1 MLNKNYRDE
10 EKERIDA
17 QLRSIMEM
25 GHVPDEWEEI
35 RLDLDRKL
43 KEAVGIGLDEMEN
56 LPEEK
61 LMEILANLDL
71 EFSHYEALGDIL
83 LNSIELEAEEKQNDL
98 AQKTLLIYKAAQE
111 VSRTF
116 SFSLTQKIN
125 EARSWIDD

>member
-10 EKERIDA
+10 EKERIDE

-25 GHVPDEWEEI
+25 GHIPEEWEEI
-35 RLDLDRKL
+35 RLNLDRKL
-43 KEAVGIGLDEMEN
+43 KEALSIGLDEIEN

-83 LNSIELEAEEKQNDL
+83 LKSIELEAEEKQGDL
-98 AQKTLLIYKAAQE
+98 AQKTLLIYKTAQE

-125 EARSWIDD
+125 EARNWIND

>member
-10 EKERIDA
+10 EKERIDE

-25 GHVPDEWEEI
+25 GHIPEEWEEI
-35 RLDLDRKL
+35 RLNLDRKL
-43 KEAVGIGLDEMEN
+43 KETLSIGLDEIEN

-83 LNSIELEAEEKQNDL
+83 LKSIELEAEEKQGDL
-98 AQKTLLIYKAAQE
+98 AQK
-111 VSRTF
+111 
-116 SFSLTQKIN
+116 SF
-125 EARSWIDD
+125 

>member
-25 GHVPDEWEEI
+25 GHVPEEWEEI
-35 RLDLDRKL
+35 RLDFDRKL
-43 KEAVGIGLDEMEN
+43 KEALGIGLNEIEN

-61 LMEILANLDL
+61 VMEILANLDL

-83 LNSIELEAEEKQNDL
+83 LNSIDLEAEEKQADI
-98 AQKTLLIYKAAQE
+98 AQKTLSIYKKAQE

>member
-10 EKERIDA
+10 EKERIDE

-25 GHVPDEWEEI
+25 GHIPEEWEEI
-35 RLDLDRKL
+35 RLNLDRKL
-43 KEAVGIGLDEMEN
+43 KETLSIGLDEIEN
-56 LPEEK
+56 LPVEK

-83 LNSIELEAEEKQNDL
+83 LGSIKLEAEEKQGDL
-98 AQKTLLIYKAAQE
+98 AQKTLLIYKTAQE

-125 EARSWIDD
+125 EARSWIND

>member
-43 KEAVGIGLDEMEN
+43 KEALGIGLDEIEN

-83 LNSIELEAEEKQNDL
+83 LNSIELEAEEKQKDL
-98 AQKTLLIYKAAQE
+98 AQKTLLIYKTAQE
-111 VSRTF
+111 VSSTF
-116 SFSLTQKIN
+116 SFSLSQKIN
-125 EARSWIDD
+125 EARSWINE

>member
-25 GHVPDEWEEI
+25 GHIPEEWEEI
-35 RLDLDRKL
+35 RLDFDRKL
-43 KEAVGIGLDEMEN
+43 KEALGIGLNEIEN

-61 LMEILANLDL
+61 VMEILANLDL

-83 LNSIELEAEEKQNDL
+83 LNSIELEAEEKQADI
-98 AQKTLLIYKAAQE
+98 AQKTLSIYKKAQE

>member
-10 EKERIDA
+10 EKERIDE

-25 GHVPDEWEEI
+25 GHIPEEWEEI
-35 RLDLDRKL
+35 RLNLDRKL
-43 KEAVGIGLDEMEN
+43 KEALSIGLDEIEN

-83 LNSIELEAEEKQNDL
+83 LGSIELEAEEKQADL
-98 AQKTLLIYKAAQE
+98 AQKTLLIYKTAQE
-111 VSRTF
+111 VSSTF

-125 EARSWIDD
+125 EARSWIND

>member
-43 KEAVGIGLDEMEN
+43 KEALGIGLDEIEN

-71 EFSHYEALGDIL
+71 DFSHYEALGDIL
-83 LNSIELEAEEKQNDL
+83 LNSIELEAEEKQKDL
-98 AQKTLLIYKAAQE
+98 AQKTLLIYKTAQE
-111 VSRTF
+111 VSSTF
-116 SFSLTQKIN
+116 SFSLSQKIN
-125 EARSWIDD
+125 EARSWINE

>member
-116 SFSLTQKIN
+116 PFSLTQKIN

>member
-10 EKERIDA
+10 EKERIDE

-25 GHVPDEWEEI
+25 GHIPEEWEEI
-35 RLDLDRKL
+35 RLNLDRKL
-43 KEAVGIGLDEMEN
+43 KEALSIGLDEIEN

-83 LNSIELEAEEKQNDL
+83 LGSIELEAEEKQADL
-98 AQKTLLIYKAAQE
+98 AQKTLLIYKTAQE

-125 EARSWIDD
+125 EARSWIND

>member
-10 EKERIDA
+10 EKERIDE

-25 GHVPDEWEEI
+25 GHIPEEWEEI
-35 RLDLDRKL
+35 RLNLDRKL
-43 KEAVGIGLDEMEN
+43 KEALSIGLDEIEN

-83 LNSIELEAEEKQNDL
+83 LGSIELEAEEKQADL
-98 AQKTLLIYKAAQE
+98 AQKTLLIYKTAQK

-125 EARSWIDD
+125 EARSWIND

>member
-1 MLNKNYRDE
+1 M
-10 EKERIDA
+10 EK
-17 QLRSIMEM
+17 
-25 GHVPDEWEEI
+25 
-35 RLDLDRKL
+35 
-43 KEAVGIGLDEMEN
+43 
-56 LPEEK
+56 EK

>member
-10 EKERIDA
+10 EKERIDE

-25 GHVPDEWEEI
+25 GHIPEEWEEI
-35 RLDLDRKL
+35 RLNLDRKL
-43 KEAVGIGLDEMEN
+43 KEALSIGLNEIEN

-71 EFSHYEALGDIL
+71 EFSHYVALGDIL
-83 LNSIELEAEEKQNDL
+83 LKSIELEAEEKQGDL
-98 AQKTLLIYKAAQE
+98 AQKTLLIYKTAQE

-125 EARSWIDD
+125 EARSWIND

>member
-25 GHVPDEWEEI
+25 GHIPEEWEEI
-35 RLDLDRKL
+35 RLNLDRKL
-43 KEAVGIGLDEMEN
+43 KEALSIGLDEIEN

-83 LNSIELEAEEKQNDL
+83 LNSIGLEAEEKQNDL

>member
-1 MLNKNYRDE
+1 
-10 EKERIDA
+10 
-17 QLRSIMEM
+17 MEM
-25 GHVPDEWEEI
+25 GHVPEEWEEI
-35 RLDLDRKL
+35 RLDFDRKL
-43 KEAVGIGLDEMEN
+43 KEALGIGLNEIEN

-61 LMEILANLDL
+61 VMEILANLDL

-83 LNSIELEAEEKQNDL
+83 LNSIDLEAEEKQADI
-98 AQKTLLIYKAAQE
+98 AQKTLSIYKKAQE

>member
-10 EKERIDA
+10 EKERIDE

-25 GHVPDEWEEI
+25 GHIPEEWEEI
-35 RLDLDRKL
+35 RLNLDRKL
-43 KEAVGIGLDEMEN
+43 KEALSIGLNEIEN

-83 LNSIELEAEEKQNDL
+83 LGSTELEAEEKQADL
-98 AQKTLLIYKAAQE
+98 AQKTLLIYKTAQE

-125 EARSWIDD
+125 EARSWIND

>member
-25 GHVPDEWEEI
+25 GHIPEEWEEI
-35 RLDLDRKL
+35 RLNLDRKL
-43 KEAVGIGLDEMEN
+43 KEALSIGLNEIEN

-83 LNSIELEAEEKQNDL
+83 LKSIELEAEEKQGDL
-98 AQKTLLIYKAAQE
+98 AQKTLLIYKTAQE

-125 EARSWIDD
+125 EARSWIND

>member
-10 EKERIDA
+10 EKERIDE

-25 GHVPDEWEEI
+25 GHIPEEWEEI
-35 RLDLDRKL
+35 RLNLDRKL
-43 KEAVGIGLDEMEN
+43 KEALSIGLNEIEN

-61 LMEILANLDL
+61 LMEILTNLDL

-83 LNSIELEAEEKQNDL
+83 LGSIELEAEAKQADL
-98 AQKTLLIYKAAQE
+98 AQKTLLIYKTAQE

-125 EARSWIDD
+125 EARSWIND

>member
-35 RLDLDRKL
+35 RFDLDRKL

>member
-10 EKERIDA
+10 EKERIDE

-25 GHVPDEWEEI
+25 GHIPEEWEEI
-35 RLDLDRKL
+35 RLNLDRKL
-43 KEAVGIGLDEMEN
+43 KEALSIGLDEIEN

-83 LNSIELEAEEKQNDL
+83 LKSIELEAEEKQADL
-98 AQKTLLIYKAAQE
+98 AQKTLLIYKTAQE

-125 EARSWIDD
+125 EARSWIND

>member
-10 EKERIDA
+10 EKERIDE

-25 GHVPDEWEEI
+25 GHIPEEWEEI
-35 RLDLDRKL
+35 RLNLDRKL
-43 KEAVGIGLDEMEN
+43 KEALSIGLNEIEN

-83 LNSIELEAEEKQNDL
+83 LASIELEAEEKQADL
-98 AQKTLLIYKAAQE
+98 AKKTLLIYKTAQE

-125 EARSWIDD
+125 EARSWIND

>member
-10 EKERIDA
+10 EKERIDE

-25 GHVPDEWEEI
+25 GHIPEEWEEI
-35 RLDLDRKL
+35 RLNLDRKL
-43 KEAVGIGLDEMEN
+43 KEALSIGLDEIEN

-83 LNSIELEAEEKQNDL
+83 LGSIELEAEEKQGDL
-98 AQKTLLIYKAAQE
+98 AQKTLLIYKTAQE

-125 EARSWIDD
+125 EARSWIND

>member
-25 GHVPDEWEEI
+25 GHVPEEWEEI

-43 KEAVGIGLDEMEN
+43 KEALGIGLDEIEN

-83 LNSIELEAEEKQNDL
+83 LNRIELEAEEKQKDL
-98 AQKTLLIYKAAQE
+98 AQKTLLIYKTAQE
-111 VSRTF
+111 VSSTF
-116 SFSLTQKIN
+116 SFSLSQKIN
-125 EARSWIDD
+125 EARSWINE

>member
-71 EFSHYEALGDIL
+71 EFSHYEALCDIL
-83 LNSIELEAEEKQNDL
+83 LNSIGLEAEEKQNDL
-98 AQKTLLIYKAAQE
+98 AQKTLLIYKTAQE

>member
-35 RLDLDRKL
+35 RLDVDRKL
-43 KEAVGIGLDEMEN
+43 KEAIGIGLDEIEN

-71 EFSHYEALGDIL
+71 EFLHYEALGDIL

-98 AQKTLLIYKAAQE
+98 AQKTLLIYKTAQE
-111 VSRTF
+111 VSSTF
-116 SFSLTQKIN
+116 SFSLSQKIN
-125 EARSWIDD
+125 EARSWINE

>member
-61 LMEILANLDL
+61 LMEI
-71 EFSHYEALGDIL
+71 SC
-83 LNSIELEAEEKQNDL
+83 
-98 AQKTLLIYKAAQE
+98 
-111 VSRTF
+111 
-116 SFSLTQKIN
+116 
-125 EARSWIDD
+125 

>member
-43 KEAVGIGLDEMEN
+43 KEALGIGLDEIEN

-71 EFSHYEALGDIL
+71 EFLHYEALGDIL

-111 VSRTF
+111 VSSTF

-125 EARSWIDD
+125 EARSLMG

>member
-17 QLRSIMEM
+17 MLRSIMEM
-25 GHVPDEWEEI
+25 GHVPEEWEAI

-43 KEAVGIGLDEMEN
+43 KEALGIGLDEIQN

-61 LMEILANLDL
+61 VMELLADLNL

-83 LNSIELEAEEKQNDL
+83 LGSIALEPEEKQDDL
-98 AQKTLLIYKAAQE
+98 AKKTLRIYQTAQQIDK
-111 VSRTF
+111 TF
-116 SFSLTQKIN
+116 SFSLTQKMN
-125 EARSWIDD
+125 EARSYNNE

>member
-10 EKERIDA
+10 EKERIDE

-43 KEAVGIGLDEMEN
+43 KEALGIGLDEIEN

-61 LMEILANLDL
+61 LMEILANLAL

-83 LNSIELEAEEKQNDL
+83 LGSIELEPEEKQADL
-98 AQKTLLIYKAAQE
+98 AKKTLLIYKTAQE

>member
-10 EKERIDA
+10 EKERIDE

-25 GHVPDEWEEI
+25 GHIPEEWEEI
-35 RLDLDRKL
+35 RLNLDRKL
-43 KEAVGIGLDEMEN
+43 KEALSIGLDEIEN
-56 LPEEK
+56 FPEEK

-83 LNSIELEAEEKQNDL
+83 LGSIELEAEEKQGDL
-98 AQKTLLIYKAAQE
+98 AQKTLLIYKTAQE

-125 EARSWIDD
+125 EARSWIND

>member
-10 EKERIDA
+10 EKERIDE

-25 GHVPDEWEEI
+25 GHIPEEWEEI
-35 RLDLDRKL
+35 RLNLDRKL
-43 KEAVGIGLDEMEN
+43 KEALSIGLDEIEN

-61 LMEILANLDL
+61 LTEILANLDL

-83 LNSIELEAEEKQNDL
+83 LGSIELEAEEKQADL
-98 AQKTLLIYKAAQE
+98 AQKTLLIYKTAQE

-125 EARSWIDD
+125 EARSWIND

>member
-10 EKERIDA
+10 EKERIDE

-25 GHVPDEWEEI
+25 GHIPKEWEEI
-35 RLDLDRKL
+35 RLNLDRKL
-43 KEAVGIGLDEMEN
+43 KEALSIGLDEIEN

-83 LNSIELEAEEKQNDL
+83 LKSIELEAEEKQGDL
-98 AQKTLLIYKAAQE
+98 AQKTLLIYKTAQE

-125 EARSWIDD
+125 EARSWIND

>member
-10 EKERIDA
+10 EKERIDE

-25 GHVPDEWEEI
+25 GHIPEEWEEI
-35 RLDLDRKL
+35 RLNLDRKL
-43 KEAVGIGLDEMEN
+43 KEALSIGLNEIEN

-83 LNSIELEAEEKQNDL
+83 LGSIELEAEEKQADL
-98 AQKTLLIYKAAQE
+98 AQKTLLIYKTAQE

-125 EARSWIDD
+125 EARSWIND

>member
-125 EARSWIDD
+125 EARSWLDD

>member
-10 EKERIDA
+10 EKERIDE

-43 KEAVGIGLDEMEN
+43 KEALGIGLDEIEN

-61 LMEILANLDL
+61 LMEILANLAL

-83 LNSIELEAEEKQNDL
+83 LGSIELEPEEKQANL
-98 AQKTLLIYKAAQE
+98 AKKTLLIYKTAQKYL
-111 VSRTF
+111 RPLF
-116 SFSLTQKIN
+116 QKHY
-125 EARSWIDD
+125 RFR

>member
-10 EKERIDA
+10 EKERIDE

-25 GHVPDEWEEI
+25 GHIPEEWEEI
-35 RLDLDRKL
+35 RLNLDRKL
-43 KEAVGIGLDEMEN
+43 KEALSIGLNEIKN

-83 LNSIELEAEEKQNDL
+83 LKSIELEAEDKQADL
-98 AQKTLLIYKAAQE
+98 AQKTLLIYKTAQE

-125 EARSWIDD
+125 EARSWIND